1 MDLYLEMQIVV
12 WNLNLNFDL
21 VDKKRFCWVLFVLNL
36 IELNKFIKFLY
47 YFFINKLKEYSLKY
61 CIVLGFF
68 NVRI

>member
-21 VDKKRFCWVLFVLNL
+21 VDKKRFCWVLFVLYL
-36 IELNKFIKFLY
+36 IELNKFIKFIL
-47 YFFINKLKEYSLKY
+47 FFINKLKEYSLKY

>member
-21 VDKKRFCWVLFVLNL
+21 VDKKRFCWVLFVLYL

-47 YFFINKLKEYSLKY
+47 FFLQYSLKY